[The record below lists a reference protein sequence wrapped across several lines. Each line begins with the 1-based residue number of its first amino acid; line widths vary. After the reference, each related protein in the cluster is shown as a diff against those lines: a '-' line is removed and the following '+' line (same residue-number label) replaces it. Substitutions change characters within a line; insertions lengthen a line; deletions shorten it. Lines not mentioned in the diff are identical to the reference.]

1 MLWMFILYL
10 NLKVDHIDQRFMW
23 HVIIAHTNAYTEV
36 FRKEDQLKASVIV
49 PGPKI
54 AFGVISLLHP
64 HWPFKQL

>member
-1 MLWMFILYL
+1 MFILYL

-49 PGPKI
+49 Q
-54 AFGVISLLHP
+54 V
-64 HWPFKQL
+64 QR